1 MGTKN
6 HIFLIEVEV
15 GGRAMKLKK
24 LIKRLKRKTRNI
36 SSIREVN
43 YDTLMLM
50 LRNNSSILLIDV
62 RSPQE
67 YAENRINSA
76 INIPEYEI
84 NSKIIRKIP
93 NKNTPI
99 ILYCQSGIRSTKS
112 YKNLEKL
119 GYTNLYNLKGGLDEI

>member
-1 MGTKN
+1 
-6 HIFLIEVEV
+6 
-15 GGRAMKLKK
+15 MKLKK
-24 LIKRLKRKTRNI
+24 LIKKLKRKTRNI

>member
-6 HIFLIEVEV
+6 HILLIDFEV

-62 RSPQE
+62 RRPQE